1 LRHFSG
7 FAGKDSSGHAHGQ
20 KGGPGQTGFER
31 PAGQERSTE
40 IVSKKEKA
48 PWKKE
53 VKQPALPK
61 VMLDERHKKVFEYP
75 L

>member
-1 LRHFSG
+1 MPTDKK
-7 FAGKDSSGHAHGQ
+7 ADPGKPVLSV
-20 KGGPGQTGFER
+20 R
-31 PAGQERSTE
+31 PDKNVPATE